1 LKGIVITLTRK
12 LAEFVTETSYD
23 DLPSQTV
30 DHAAML
36 IASTLASAACGV
48 EIESARIIR
57 ELAQERGGRPDATVW
72 FTPGPK
78 LPVVSAARAN
88 ALMSD
93 AAASDDSDLR
103 NITHA
108 GTPLTAASLAMA
120 ELTGANGR
128 DVLTAIVLG
137 YEVAGRIGASIT
149 PTFRQKGF
157 HACLIA
163 TFSGAVATGRL
174 LGQDATQMANTIAL
188 SATSIGGLIAAG
200 NASVSREYHAGL
212 ATLLGIEAAMAA
224 GRGFTGEERILEM
237 PGGFCS
243 VYGDTDGADIA
254 LNWGQ
259 EWDIV
264 TDMAIKLAPGS
275 HFNHATAEA
284 AANAAKKGNVQPH
297 EVASIALS
305 RPGLTTLFGPRHP
318 ADLIDMAHSTAY
330 FMAAAVAD
338 HEFTWAHA
346 TQKKIEDPII
356 HQLLDKVE
364 VGPQPIENVAAYR
377 QGATVTIKTTDGR
390 TFEDTV
396 LVPNGAGCRG
406 IDWADID
413 AKYRTLTP
421 TALAPRQVEESLEVI
436 HDFAQL
442 PEISALT
449 DLLH

>member
-1 LKGIVITLTRK
+1 
-12 LAEFVTETSYD
+12 
-23 DLPSQTV
+23 
-30 DHAAML
+30 
-36 IASTLASAACGV
+36 
-48 EIESARIIR
+48 
-57 ELAQERGGRPDATVW
+57 
-72 FTPGPK
+72 
-78 LPVVSAARAN
+78 
-88 ALMSD
+88 
-93 AAASDDSDLR
+93 
-103 NITHA
+103 
-108 GTPLTAASLAMA
+108 
-120 ELTGANGR
+120 
-128 DVLTAIVLG
+128 
-137 YEVAGRIGASIT
+137 
-149 PTFRQKGF
+149 
-157 HACLIA
+157 
-163 TFSGAVATGRL
+163 
-174 LGQDATQMANTIAL
+174 
-188 SATSIGGLIAAG
+188 
-200 NASVSREYHAGL
+200 
-212 ATLLGIEAAMAA
+212 MAA

>member
-1 LKGIVITLTRK
+1 MKGIVITLTRQ

-23 DLPSQTV
+23 DLPAQTV

-48 EIESARIIR
+48 EIPSARIIR

-72 FTPGPK
+72 FAPGPK

-128 DVLTAIVLG
+128 DVLTGVVLG

-149 PTFRQKGF
+149 PIFRQKGF

-224 GRGFTGEERILEM
+224 GRGFAGEERILEM

-243 VYGDTDGADIA
+243 VYGDSDGADIA

-264 TDMAIKLAPGS
+264 TD
-275 HFNHATAEA
+275 
-284 AANAAKKGNVQPH
+284 
-297 EVASIALS
+297 
-305 RPGLTTLFGPRHP
+305 
-318 ADLIDMAHSTAY
+318 
-330 FMAAAVAD
+330 
-338 HEFTWAHA
+338 
-346 TQKKIEDPII
+346 
-356 HQLLDKVE
+356 
-364 VGPQPIENVAAYR
+364 
-377 QGATVTIKTTDGR
+377 
-390 TFEDTV
+390 
-396 LVPNGAGCRG
+396 
-406 IDWADID
+406 
-413 AKYRTLTP
+413 
-421 TALAPRQVEESLEVI
+421 
-436 HDFAQL
+436 
-442 PEISALT
+442 
-449 DLLH
+449 